1 MKRFVGGHRLTLLRN
16 GAEYFPALI
25 AGIDGA
31 TQEVFLETYIF
42 ADDAAGQAVTAAL
55 LRAAQRGVATHVLVD
70 GWGSHDYLPE
80 DLIEELTAGGV
91 RFAFYRPEIA
101 PWHFRL
107 HRLRRLHRKLC
118 QIDGRLA
125 FVGGINIIAD
135 ENTPR
140 HVPPRVD
147 FAVAIEGP
155 ALGTIVETMK
165 RLWSIVEIVTL
176 KQASYPLF
184 GERPSAARVGNQEA
198 KFLIRDNL
206 RNRRSIES
214 AYLAAIR
221 LAKQEIIIANAY
233 FLPGLRFRHALLAA
247 AERGVRVVL
256 ILQGR
261 VEYLLLHFATRA
273 LYGSFLQAGIE
284 IHEHHYSFMHAK
296 VAVIDQRWAT
306 VGSSNIDPFSLL
318 LSREANVVAR
328 DAKFADELRAAIR
341 DMQERGTRRVAPSDW
356 ASRGRAYK
364 AVAWLAYGMVRI
376 LTGLVGYGPQW
387 QVTGRRRRAG
397 RTKRS
402 GKISS

>member
-16 GAEYFPALI
+16 GAEYFPSLI
-25 AGIDGA
+25 AAIDGA
-31 TQEVFLETYIF
+31 QHEVFLETYIF
-42 ADDAAGQAVTAAL
+42 ADDAAGHAVSGAL
-55 LRAAQRGVATHVLVD
+55 MRTAQRGVPTHVLVD
-70 GWGSHDYLPE
+70 AWGSRDYLPDTLVE
-80 DLIEELTAGGV
+80 QLQDAGV
-91 RFAFYRPEIA
+91 HFAYYRPEIA

-118 QIDGRLA
+118 EIDGRLA

-135 ENTPR
+135 ENTPGQ
-140 HVPPRVD
+140 VPPRVD

-155 ALGTIVETMK
+155 ALAAIVETMK

-184 GERPSAARVGNQEA
+184 GERSRAPRAGTQDA

-206 RNRRSIES
+206 RNRRSIEG

-221 LAKQEIIIANAY
+221 SAKREIIIANAY
-233 FLPGLRFRHALLAA
+233 FLPGMRFRHALLAA

-273 LYGSFLQAGIE
+273 LYGSFLHAGIE

-296 VAVIDQRWAT
+296 VAVIDERWAT

-318 LSREANVVAR
+318 LSREANVFAR
-328 DAKFADELRAAIR
+328 DETFARELRQAIAE
-341 DMQERGTRRVAPSDW
+341 MQARGSRHVAPSDW
-356 ASRGRAYK
+356 AERGRLYK
-364 AVAWLAYGMVRI
+364 AVVWLAYGLVRVM
-376 LTGLVGYGPQW
+376 TGLVGYGPQW
-387 QVTGRRRRAG
+387 QIPGKRRSTRQGKA
-397 RTKRS
+397 S
-402 GKISS
+402 GKIEQ

>member
-1 MKRFVGGHRLTLLRN
+1 MKRFVGGHRLKLLRN

-25 AGIDGA
+25 AAIDA
-31 TQEVFLETYIF
+31 ADHEVFLETYIY
-42 ADDAAGQAVTAAL
+42 ADDAAGHAVSGAL
-55 LRAAQRGVATHVLVD
+55 IRAAKRGVATHVLVD
-70 GWGSHDYLPE
+70 AWGSRDYLPSHMV
-80 DLIEELTAGGV
+80 DDLTAGGV

-101 PWHFRL
+101 PWNFRL

-118 QIDGRLA
+118 EVDGRIA

-135 ENTPR
+135 DNTPGQ
-140 HVPPRVD
+140 VPPRVD
-147 FAVAIEGP
+147 FAVSVEGP
-155 ALGTIVETMK
+155 ALGAIVETMK

-184 GERPSAARVGNQEA
+184 GERKTPRRVGDQDA

-206 RNRRSIES
+206 RNRRTIES

-221 LAKQEIIIANAY
+221 TAKQEIIIANAY
-233 FLPGLRFRHALLAA
+233 FLPGIRFRHALMAA
-247 AERGVRVVL
+247 AARGVRVVV

-296 VAVIDQRWAT
+296 VAVIDGRWAT

-318 LSREANVVAR
+318 LSREANLFAR
-328 DAKFADELRAAIR
+328 DTRFAVELMQGIC
-341 DMQERGTRRVAPSDW
+341 DMQARGSRQVAPSDW
-356 ASRGRAYK
+356 AERGRVYK
-364 AVAWLAYGMVRI
+364 ALVWLAYGLVRM

-387 QVTGRRRRAG
+387 QVPGIRLRARRNKA
-397 RTKRS
+397 S
-402 GKISS
+402 GKIGP

>member
-1 MKRFVGGHRLTLLRN
+1 MKRFIGGHRLTLLRS

-25 AGIDGA
+25 AGIDSA
-31 TQEVFLETYIF
+31 RREVFLETYIY
-42 ADDAAGQAVTAAL
+42 ADDAAGRGVAEAL
-55 LRAAQRGVATHVLVD
+55 IRAAQRGVATHLLVD
-70 GWGSHDYLPE
+70 AWGSHDYLPE
-80 DLIEELTAGGV
+80 HLVTQLTEGGV
-91 RFAFYRPEIA
+91 HFAFYRPEIA

-125 FVGGINIIAD
+125 FVGGINVIAD
-135 ENTPR
+135 DNTPGQ
-140 HVPPRVD
+140 VPPRVD
-147 FAVAIEGP
+147 FAVALEGP
-155 ALGTIVETMK
+155 ALAAIAETMK

-184 GERPSAARVGNQEA
+184 GASPPAHRAGDQEA

-221 LAKQEIIIANAY
+221 LAKREIIIANAY
-233 FLPGLRFRHALLAA
+233 FLPGLRFRHALMAA

-296 VAVIDQRWAT
+296 VAVIDERWAT

-318 LSREANVVAR
+318 LSREANVMVR
-328 DAKFADELRAAIR
+328 DLKFAEELREAIEQ
-341 DMQERGTRRVAPSDW
+341 MQRHGTHRVAPSDW
-356 ASRGRAYK
+356 ANRGRVYK
-364 AVAWLAYGMVRI
+364 AAAWFAYGLVRL

-387 QVTGRRRRAG
+387 QVASRRRRAG
-397 RTKRS
+397 RAKPS
-402 GKISS
+402 GKILP